1 MHFSGKIK
9 KGTQLYSIVHLKCP
23 KCQDRNLFTHKNPY
37 NFKYTLNMPDKC
49 TNCGISYKFEPGFYS
64 AALWTS
70 YPIVILITGFL
81 CVLFMVW
88 LSISIS
94 ISLVLIGIILL
105 VLQPL
110 IMRWGRAIL
119 VNNFI
124 GYDAAFKV
132 NEKL

>member
-1 MHFSGKIK
+1 
-9 KGTQLYSIVHLKCP
+9 
-23 KCQDRNLFTHKNPY
+23 
-37 NFKYTLNMPDKC
+37 MPDKC
-49 TNCGISYKFEPGFYS
+49 TSCGISYKFEPGFYS

-70 YPIVILITGFL
+70 YPIVILITAFL

-88 LSISIS
+88 LNISIS

-119 VNNFI
+119 INNFI
-124 GYDAAFKV
+124 GYDATFKL
-132 NEKL
+132 NGKL

>member
-1 MHFSGKIK
+1 MGIFGKVK
-9 KGTQLYSIVHLKCP
+9 KGTQLYSIVYLKCP
-23 KCQDRNLFTHKNPY
+23 KCQEGNLFTHKNPY
-37 NFKYTLNMPDKC
+37 NFKYTLSMPDKC

-70 YPIVILITGFL
+70 YPIVIIITGFL

-88 LSISIS
+88 LAISIN

-119 VNNFI
+119 INNFI
-124 GYDAAFKV
+124 GYDEAYKM
-132 NEKL
+132 NGKL

>member
-1 MHFSGKIK
+1 MRISRKIK
-9 KGTQLYSIVHLKCP
+9 KGTLLYSIVYLKCP
-23 KCQDRNLFTHKNPY
+23 KCQNGNLFTHKNPY

-49 TNCGISYKFEPGFYS
+49 TSCGISYKFEPGFYS

-70 YPIVILITGFL
+70 YPIVILITAFL

-88 LSISIS
+88 LNISIS

-119 VNNFI
+119 INNFI
-124 GYDAAFKV
+124 GYDATFKL
-132 NEKL
+132 NGKL